1 MLSSVCLLSNSKNIL
16 LKSSLYCTLF
26 PHSYILLFVW
36 LEYSQIHIR
45 IFLRSFSI
53 SSDFPYLL
61 EVLDASAQTLA
72 RLWVEPH
79 SHPRELRPQLNPL
92 NDKFKMPT
100 PQWTGFI
107 HSWHTLAIVLKWMCI
122 TVVGIPF
129 AIATCVV
136 VAAAV
141 LAFAALVLGA
151 AAGACAL
158 VFFFFKGIYCTI
170 FRALVWIA
178 NAKRRRA
185 ERQLLLP
192 LARAPAVPVQ
202 MQMHMWARG
211 IAGTQKPVQ
220 VVPAGYMPAP
230 GELQAPPQ
238 AHVAP
243 LSESSDSPAGPAT
256 ALPGTIECQVCL
268 EKKWR
273 ADFPARNPTDDC
285 EHDTTDCCNMCL
297 SQAITTAFESNV
309 WDDIRCPTCNLQ
321 LLHKDVK
328 EFATP
333 EIFERYVSPIILL
346 GPLFSSF

>member
-1 MLSSVCLLSNSKNIL
+1 
-16 LKSSLYCTLF
+16 
-26 PHSYILLFVW
+26 
-36 LEYSQIHIR
+36 
-45 IFLRSFSI
+45 
-53 SSDFPYLL
+53 
-61 EVLDASAQTLA
+61 
-72 RLWVEPH
+72 
-79 SHPRELRPQLNPL
+79 
-92 NDKFKMPT
+92 MPT
-100 PQWTGFI
+100 PQWAGFI

-158 VFFFFKGIYCTI
+158 VFFLFKGIYCTI
-170 FRALVWIA
+170 FGAPVWIA

-202 MQMHMWARG
+202 MQMQLWARG

-230 GELQAPPQ
+230 GECQALPR

-243 LSESSDSPAGPAT
+243 LTESSDSPAGPAT
-256 ALPGTIECQVCL
+256 TLPGTIECQVCL

-285 EHDTTDCCNMCL
+285 EHAATDCCDMCL

-309 WDDIRCPTCNLQ
+309 WDNIRCPTCNLQ
-321 LLHKDVK
+321 LLHKDVR

-333 EIFERYVSPIILL
+333 EIFERYVSPIIL
-346 GPLFSSF
+346 PRSFFLASNNMTQV

>member
-1 MLSSVCLLSNSKNIL
+1 
-16 LKSSLYCTLF
+16 
-26 PHSYILLFVW
+26 
-36 LEYSQIHIR
+36 
-45 IFLRSFSI
+45 
-53 SSDFPYLL
+53 
-61 EVLDASAQTLA
+61 
-72 RLWVEPH
+72 
-79 SHPRELRPQLNPL
+79 
-92 NDKFKMPT
+92 
-100 PQWTGFI
+100 
-107 HSWHTLAIVLKWMCI
+107 MCI

-158 VFFFFKGIYCTI
+158 VFFLFKGIYCTI
-170 FRALVWIA
+170 FGAPVWIA

-202 MQMHMWARG
+202 MQMQLWARG

-230 GELQAPPQ
+230 GECQALPR

-243 LSESSDSPAGPAT
+243 LTESSDSPAGPAT
-256 ALPGTIECQVCL
+256 TLPGTIECQVCL

-273 ADFPARNPTDDC
+273 ADFPVRNPTDDC
-285 EHDTTDCCNMCL
+285 EHAATDCCDMCL

-309 WDDIRCPTCNLQ
+309 WDNIRCPTCNLQ
-321 LLHKDVK
+321 LLHKDVR

-346 GPLFSSF
+346 RSFFSSF